1 MGTISRGEPGLSGS
15 DEDSTLNLIGNPSSP
30 GTWVAGRYR
39 LESLLGYGGFGQVHR
54 AWDRKLDRVVALKV
68 LTLSTEEPGL
78 GERVPRFEEEARAVA
93 KLDHP
98 HIVPVYDAGT
108 EGQTPWMVMKLIE
121 GSSLRALLHEQGS
134 FSPSRA
140 LLLVLQIAKAL
151 SHAHRRGIVHRD
163 VKPANI
169 LLSRNDG
176 AEHAWLTD
184 FGVAKLLTGLDRT
197 PKGSILGTPSYMSP
211 EQAIGR
217 AVDARADIFSLGC
230 VAAELITGH
239 PPFQG
244 SSVSEI
250 LSAIIHLSPELA
262 GFSERAGRGFQAVVE
277 RCLAKSPEDR
287 WQTMDEAVRE
297 LEALSAAP
305 QAAAEG
311 RARRLWRSNRSP
323 ELAWNGLFPVVTEG
337 LRKGFGFS
345 RPVLSGLDLQ
355 VPRGAIYA
363 VMGRN
368 GIGKTTLIRTC
379 LGIYRRDAG
388 RVAVFGRDPEREG
401 PAILARVGLV
411 PDALAVD
418 ERMKV
423 GELLAFVSRFYPQW
437 DQARC
442 FRLLGRYDLRL
453 DQKIRSLSRGMR
465 TKVSLVMALAHR
477 PDLLIL
483 DDPTLGL
490 DAVILEEFV
499 ESLEESAREGATILI
514 ASHNYSELERIA
526 THAGFLR
533 DGRLFLSDT
542 VANLKAR
549 TCEVHLTFP
558 EDVPDFGVIPQF
570 NLVRTSGRHA
580 SGVILDHREES
591 LARLRSLAPR
601 DLEVREL
608 SLREIFVH
616 LLR

>member
-1 MGTISRGEPGLSGS
+1 L
-15 DEDSTLNLIGNPSSP
+15 
-30 GTWVAGRYR
+30 VAGRYR
-39 LESLLGYGGFGQVHR
+39 LEGLLGCGGFGRVHR
-54 AWDRKLDRVVALKV
+54 AWDEKLDRVVALKI
-68 LTLSTEEPGL
+68 LTLGSDQLRRAEKIQ
-78 GERVPRFEEEARAVA
+78 RFEGEARAVA

-108 EGQTPWMVMKLIE
+108 EGQPPWMVMKLIE
-121 GSSLRALLHEQGS
+121 GSSLRAILRDQSS
-134 FSPSRA
+134 FSPTRA
-140 LLLVLQIAKAL
+140 LLLLIQIAKAL
-151 SHAHRRGIVHRD
+151 SHAHHHGIIHRD

-169 LLSRNDG
+169 LLAQRDG

-184 FGVAKLLTGLDRT
+184 FGIAKLLTGFDGT
-197 PKGSILGTPSYMSP
+197 PKDLILGTPNYMSP
-211 EQAIGR
+211 EQATGR
-217 AVDARADIFSLGC
+217 TVDARADIFSLGC
-230 VAAELITGH
+230 VAAELVTGR
-239 PPFQG
+239 PAFQG
-244 SSVSEI
+244 DSITEI
-250 LSAIIHLSPELA
+250 LQAIIHQPPDLA
-262 GFSERAGRGFQAVVE
+262 GLTERAGRGLEAAVQ

-287 WQTMDEAVRE
+287 WQSMDEFLLE
-297 LEALSAAP
+297 LEALAAP
-305 QAAAEG
+305 PAG
-311 RARRLWRSNRSP
+311 RPREPGRRRAWLWNRPSGGV
-323 ELAWNGLFPVVTEG
+323 WDGVFPIDVEG
-337 LRKGFGFS
+337 LRKGFGFAG
-345 RPVLSGLDLQ
+345 PVLSGFDLQ
-355 VPRGAIYA
+355 VPRGAVYA

-379 LGIYRRDAG
+379 LGLYRRDAG

-437 DQARC
+437 DQPRC
-442 FRLLGRYDLRL
+442 FRLLARYDLPL
-453 DQKIRSLSRGMR
+453 DAKIRSLSRGMR

-477 PDLLIL
+477 PDLLVL

-526 THAGFLR
+526 THVGFLK
-533 DGRLFLSDT
+533 DGRLLLSNT
-542 VANLKAR
+542 VASLKAR
-549 TCEVHLTFP
+549 TCEVHLTFQD
-558 EDVPDFGVIPQF
+558 DVPDLGALPQF
-570 NLVRTSGRHA
+570 RLLRTSGRHA
-580 SGVILDHREES
+580 SGVILDHRDES
-591 LARLRSLAPR
+591 LDRLRRLAPQ